1 MTRITLGIS
10 PCPNDTF
17 VFAGLLTRAVEAHGL
32 DLSIE
37 LADVETLNER
47 FGNGAYDAS
56 KASVARALA
65 LSASALVLPV
75 GAALGRGVGPLLL
88 AARGRARRSQPARVL
103 CPGAGTTATALYR
116 LFHRDEGVIEHRPF
130 HEILPALSRGEA
142 DLGVCIHEARFTWRE
157 HDVELVE
164 DLGER
169 WEAHTRAPLPLG
181 AILARRSLP
190 SAHLTSLC
198 CAIRASLAYAATHRA
213 AALAVMRTHAQE
225 HDDAVLWAHVDTYVS
240 AFTHELGPE
249 GRAALA
255 TFEHTLRPVLALDSP
270 PLEVFT
276 EPPRSK
282 RTS

>member
-1 MTRITLGIS
+1 MRITLGIS

-17 VFAGLLTRAVEAHGL
+17 VFAGLLTRSVDAHGL

-47 FGNGAYDAS
+47 FGSGAYDAS

-65 LSASALVLPV
+65 LSASSLVLPV

-88 AARGRARRSQPARVL
+88 AARGRARPSRTARVL

-130 HEILPALSRGEA
+130 HEILPALARGEA

-157 HDVELVE
+157 HDVDFVE

-169 WEAHTRAPLPLG
+169 WETHMRAPLPLG
-181 AILARRSLP
+181 AILARRTL
-190 SAHLTSLC
+190 AREHLAALC
-198 CAIRASLAYAATHRA
+198 RAIRASLDFASAHRTD
-213 AALAVMRTHAQE
+213 ALAVMREHAQE
-225 HDDAVLWAHVDTYVS
+225 HDDAVLWAHVDTYVN
-240 AFTHELGPE
+240 AFTRELGPD

-255 TFEHTLRPVLALDSP
+255 TFEHALRPVLALDSP
-270 PLEVFT
+270 PLEVFA
-276 EPPRSK
+276 EPGRYGA
-282 RTS
+282 